1 MRERAGDEDGFVGED
16 DGARERRRT
25 ELANHLGGIK
35 VSTFGIP
42 KELLP
47 RFYLYLLLLSTI
59 SRVFLFKNGSFKN
72 KNKIFFGFYFNVRR
86 YYSQPTKFLKVKPI
100 NQVGGL
106 VPLSIASLSRS
117 LFTIHDDS
125 VLEFRRLSVS
135 LSDSVESTISL
146 LARALKIRNF
156 PCDSKP

>member
-72 KNKIFFGFYFNVRR
+72 KNKIFFGFYFN
-86 YYSQPTKFLKVKPI
+86 
-100 NQVGGL
+100 
-106 VPLSIASLSRS
+106 
-117 LFTIHDDS
+117 
-125 VLEFRRLSVS
+125 FRRLLFATYQIVVFKS
-135 LSDSVESTISL
+135 
-146 LARALKIRNF
+146 
-156 PCDSKP
+156 